1 MLERY
6 RGPMLRSAALF
17 LLLTLVAGCQRA
29 PTWRGQDVNGLMPD
43 LAFELTDSEGKRVRT
58 ETLLGKAT
66 LLYFG
71 FTNCRDVCPTT
82 LSHIKVALDAMGPE
96 AKDIQVFLVTVD
108 PERDT
113 PEALKKYGTSFGPWL
128 QGFTGSKAE
137 LKAMNNAFKV
147 DFLAQEPNMRGEYDV
162 MHTNRIFG
170 FDAEGR
176 CRVLLPN
183 SANTD
188 AMVSDLRQ
196 LLNL

>member
-1 MLERY
+1 MFDRHRRPKLKT
-6 RGPMLRSAALF
+6 AALF
-17 LLLTLVAGCQRA
+17 LLLALLAGCQRA
-29 PTWRGQDVNGLMPD
+29 PEWRGQDVDGLMPA
-43 LAFELTDSEGKRVRT
+43 LSFELTDSEGARVRT
-58 ETLLGKAT
+58 EDLLGEVT

-82 LSHIKVALDAMGPE
+82 LSHIKVALEAIGPE
-96 AKDIQVFLVTVD
+96 AKDIKVFLVTVD

-113 PEALKKYGTSFGPWL
+113 PDALKKYSASFGPWL
-128 QGFTGSKAE
+128 HGFTGSKTE

-162 MHTNRIFG
+162 MHTNRVFG
-170 FDAEGR
+170 FDATGR

-188 AMVSDLRQ
+188 AVVADLQQ
-196 LLNL
+196 LLEL